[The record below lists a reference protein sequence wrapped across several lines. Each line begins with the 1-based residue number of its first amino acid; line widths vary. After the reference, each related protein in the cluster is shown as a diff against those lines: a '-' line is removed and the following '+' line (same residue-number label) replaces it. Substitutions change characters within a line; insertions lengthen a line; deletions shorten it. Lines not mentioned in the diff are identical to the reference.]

1 MALPGQGQKSISPAK
16 LLVEGVCP
24 LSSDPEYL
32 LSDRSTNMLS
42 YLMNSVCRV
51 LGIHKVKSTAYH
63 PQYSRQNRQ
72 YRQIA
77 GWGSQVPVEGRKT
90 AYTAGCSGH

>member
-16 LLVEGVCP
+16 LLVEGVGP
-24 LSSDPEYL
+24 LCSDPEYL

-63 PQYSRQNRQ
+63 PHTD
-72 YRQIA
+72 
-77 GWGSQVPVEGRKT
+77 RKVKRLT
-90 AYTAGCSGH
+90 RTFQS